1 MTLQILVVLESLTQA
16 FQADG
21 DSWSKLHLIKIGYCY
36 SYIRGPNPEIQ
47 SL

>member
-21 DSWSKLHLIKIGYCY
+21 DSWSKLHL
-36 SYIRGPNPEIQ
+36 Q
-47 SL
+47 SKLDIVTSVILILRYNL